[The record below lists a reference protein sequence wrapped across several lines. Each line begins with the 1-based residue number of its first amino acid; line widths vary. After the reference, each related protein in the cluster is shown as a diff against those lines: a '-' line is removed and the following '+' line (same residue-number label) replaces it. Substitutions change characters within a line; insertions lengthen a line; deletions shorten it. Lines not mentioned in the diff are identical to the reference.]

1 VTFRLRAITAGSLAA
16 LVSLSLALVAQPAGA
31 SRPAAPVQPATN
43 AVPASGPDAGP
54 DSGLDR
60 FVGQQPAWGSCGGF
74 ARNPEQQ
81 QTYADPRYDCA
92 YLEVPIDYAQPDGKT
107 ARIALLR
114 QKALDPAARIGSLF
128 LDPGGP
134 GGSGVSFLPALAG
147 QIGYGE
153 VARRFDLIGFDP
165 RGVGVS
171 EPAIDCSN
179 TAEVDADR
187 ADLDLDTSEQGVAQT
202 EAEYKQFA
210 QRCADRVGLDV
221 LANMGTRDV
230 ARDLNIAHQVVG
242 DPKLTYV
249 GYSYGTAI
257 GAEYAE
263 QFPGD
268 VRALVLDGAVDP
280 SLDPV
285 ESRLTQSR
293 GFQRAFDNFAASCV
307 TQPGCALGTDAAATS
322 QKLQELLRP
331 LITTPVP
338 AGPGRTLG
346 YNDAMTGVLTAM
358 YSQSLWPFLSEGLA
372 QLAQGNGTNL
382 LRLADSYY
390 ERNPDGSYSNLLEAF
405 QVINC
410 VDTDRLTDRNV
421 ALEISKQAL
430 EIAPFYDAGFGPSN
444 VLEQCSFWPVPPTS
458 ELGPVQAEG
467 LPTVLVVSS
476 TGDPATPYEDG
487 VSLAEQMGARLL
499 TVENDGHTVALQGAN
514 PCADEAATRYLV
526 DLTLPA
532 DNATCVPPA

>member
-1 VTFRLRAITAGSLAA
+1 MPRVTFRLRAITAGSLAA
-16 LVSLSLALVAQPAGA
+16 FVSLSLALVAQPAVAARTAPQAAGAIGA
-31 SRPAAPVQPATN
+31 SSAE
-43 AVPASGPDAGP
+43 PDP
-54 DSGLDR
+54 GLGKFLD
-60 FVGQQPAWGSCGGF
+60 QELAWGSCGGF
-74 ARNPEQQ
+74 ARTADEQQ
-81 QTYADPRYDCA
+81 AFADPRYDCA
-92 YLEVPIDYAQPDGKT
+92 YLDVPLDYSQPDGKV

-128 LDPGGP
+128 VDPGGP

-147 QIGYGE
+147 LIGEGE
-153 VARRFDLIGFDP
+153 VARRFDMIGFDP

-187 ADLDLDTSEQGVAQT
+187 ADLDLDSSPEGVAQT
-202 EAEYKQFA
+202 EAEFEEFA
-210 QRCADRVGLDV
+210 QRCAERNGLDV
-221 LANMGTRDV
+221 LANVGTRDV
-230 ARDLNIAHQVVG
+230 ARDLHIAHQVVG

-257 GAEYAE
+257 GSEYAE

-280 SLDPV
+280 ALSPV
-285 ESRLTQSR
+285 DSRLTQSR
-293 GFQRAFDNFAASCV
+293 GFQRAFDNFAAACV
-307 TQPGCALGTDAAATS
+307 TQPDCALGTDPAAAS
-322 QKLQELLRP
+322 QRLQELFKP
-331 LITTPVP
+331 LITTPIP

-346 YNDAMTGVLTAM
+346 YNDAMYGVLTAM
-358 YSQSLWPFLSEGLA
+358 YSQSLWGFLAEGLT
-372 QLAQGNGTNL
+372 QVTQGDGTNL

-390 ERNPDGSYSNLLEAF
+390 ERSPDGSYSNLLEAF

-410 VDTDRLTDRNV
+410 ADSDRLTDRAV
-421 ALEISKQAL
+421 AYEISKRSL
-430 EIAPFYDAGFGPSN
+430 ELAPFFDAGFGPSDA
-444 VLEQCSFWPVPPTS
+444 LEQCSFWPVPPTS
-458 ELGPVQAEG
+458 QPGPVHAEG

-487 VSLAEQMGARLL
+487 VSLAQQMGARLL

-514 PCADEAATRYLV
+514 PCADETATRYLV

-532 DNATCVPPA
+532 QDATCGPPA